1 MNTLTINLIHPKA
14 EKLIYDLVEMNL
26 ISIESQNNYPKEL
39 INYLDAEMQK
49 KIEEDT
55 AQYSRTDLNIILE
68 DAKKKAKNV

>member
-1 MNTLTINLIHPKA
+1 MNTLTINLIHPKV

-49 KIEEDT
+49 KFEEDT